1 MKLGKKL
8 TAVLG
13 ALALTATLSGCEILG
28 AQASP
33 APTPAVDLTQELA
46 GIPRDTVVFT
56 VNGVAVTAEEY
67 LFWLAQTVNYM
78 DQYAQYLGEAG
89 INWEED
95 MSGVSMAE
103 YCKNDAMEIAKLHA
117 LLNLRAQQEGCAFGE
132 AEEAQLRTDLDNMIT
147 ELGGQEQYALWLSR
161 NGLSEEGFKL
171 LNMASYNY
179 TNLQEALY
187 GAGASSAPTDEVM
200 DDYIAENDILSAK
213 HILLLTVDMA
223 NYDSATNT
231 YASLSEEEVAAKK
244 TKAEGLLAQLRASD
258 DPAALFDQ
266 LMNENSE
273 DSGLSSNPDGYVF
286 TAGEMQPEFET
297 ATRALEYGQISDP
310 VKTVYGYHII
320 LRLDPDNQAL
330 RDQYVSDQMDALLDA
345 LVTDAKV
352 ETTAEYDAL
361 NPQDYYTKLK
371 AHQTEVDE
379 QIAALQSP
387 SPEPTVTNSAGS

>member
-56 VNGVAVTAEEY
+56 VNGVAVTVEEY